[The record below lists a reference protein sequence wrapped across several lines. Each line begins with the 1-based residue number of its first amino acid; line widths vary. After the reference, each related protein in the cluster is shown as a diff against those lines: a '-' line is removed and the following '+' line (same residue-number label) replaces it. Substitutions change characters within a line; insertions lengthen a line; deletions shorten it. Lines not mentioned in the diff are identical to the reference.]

1 MLLEQIKSLKVN
13 ETRQRVKL
21 VFFSLTLTPHMLTE
35 HQTADNKGHSFYA
48 TMPLRGQGMPLQS
61 ILACPRL
68 QVFYKS
74 IGGAFWRQNESPAKD
89 GHLKLHKR
97 MSTVLLAELVL
108 LIRSL
113 QHNL

>member
-1 MLLEQIKSLKVN
+1 
-13 ETRQRVKL
+13 
-21 VFFSLTLTPHMLTE
+21 MLTE

-48 TMPLRGQGMPLQS
+48 TMPLGGQGMPLQS

-74 IGGAFWRQNESPAKD
+74 IGGAFWRQNESPARD
-89 GHLKLHKR
+89 GHLKLRKR

-108 LIRSL
+108 LICSL
-113 QHNL
+113 QHNLYNYM